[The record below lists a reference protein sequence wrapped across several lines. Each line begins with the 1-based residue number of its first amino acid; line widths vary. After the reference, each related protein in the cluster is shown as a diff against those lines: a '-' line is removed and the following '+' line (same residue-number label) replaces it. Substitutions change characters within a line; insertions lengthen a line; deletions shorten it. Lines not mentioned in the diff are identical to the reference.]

1 MDDVAVE
8 VVEVFVNALKKIM
21 DPVLIF
27 SMTEPE
33 VALIASETEQS
44 RTTRKELEA
53 KLKVLTSGAS
63 TCKEF
68 AAIYFNSKV

>member
-21 DPVLIF
+21 DSGLIF

-33 VALIASETEQS
+33 VARIASETEQS
-44 RTTRKELEA
+44 RTTRKELQA
-53 KLKVLTSGAS
+53 KLKVLKSGAA

-68 AAIYFNSKV
+68 AALYFNSKI